1 MRKANAFSNQTWL
14 SISALLTAFFQLI
27 LNPLGQTAFI
37 SQMLV
42 GIILG
47 PSVLGS
53 GNAFAD
59 IVFPLK
65 SFYISETYALF
76 GVMLFVFLVGVKMDI
91 SLVKQSGRKAVVIGL
106 SAFFVPLILNIGF
119 ALVLRK
125 TVAMEASLHKSIII
139 IAVFQCLSS
148 FHVISCLLAD
158 LNLLN
163 SEIGRLA
170 VSSSIVSGVLSL
182 IWVGLAFTIRQSKIS
197 KKDLSLPFMGLSL
210 FCMFILIVYILRPMM
225 LWMVAQLTDKEKS
238 VKESYIFSIFIM
250 IMVCSLLGEVM
261 GQHCI
266 LGPMILGLAVPDG
279 PPLGSALVE
288 KLDSY
293 VSLILLPSYFVVTG
307 ARINFS
313 MIKMKTVWI
322 LELLVMSSF
331 RGKLIG
337 TMVPSLYCKMS
348 PVDSFSLGLIMNA
361 QGIIDVLT
369 LNHGLLLFLIDEEA
383 YSIMVLSAF
392 VLTAIITPI
401 LKYLYNPSKRYMST
415 KRRRTIEH
423 ALPNA
428 ELRILACIYQ
438 EDSTPSIINLLEVTN
453 PTPQTPICFYVVHL
467 VSLSGRTAP
476 VFITH
481 RLGKRSFRTF
491 QSGDSDR
498 MVNAFR
504 LYEEHSS
511 GGFIMNAFTTISPYA
526 TMHDDVC
533 TLALEKRTS
542 MVLIPFH
549 KQFNSLSCMEELS
562 KRIRSVNRNILRNSP
577 CSVGILLDRGT
588 LNTNA
593 SLSCKIVYSIGIIF
607 VEGPDDREALAYA
620 MRMTEH
626 PNVSLTVVRLVDNRK
641 FNVHKEHDSE
651 LLSKCKIA
659 IAGRKQHV
667 YKEER
672 VKDSVDMI
680 NVIRPMQNFYDL
692 IVVGRRHDCDSPLF
706 MGLKE
711 WNEFPEL
718 GFIGDMLASSDSNC
732 EVSVLVVQQ
741 QMLGNDQQMVDHNSF
756 KSNGTPSFSVV
767 DMPRDDR
774 VHPLRY

>member
-1 MRKANAFSNQTWL
+1 MRKANAFSNQTWVCQDQKSSRPKGYFFGDSPLNFPTPILHVQL

-148 FHVISCLLAD
+148 FHIISCLLAD

-331 RGKLIG
+331 CGILIG

-348 PVDSFSLGLIMNA
+348 PVDSFSLGLIMSA
-361 QGIIDVLT
+361 QGIID
-369 LNHGLLLFLIDEEA
+369 LIDEEA

-392 VLTAIITPI
+392 FLTAIITPI

-415 KRRRTIEH
+415 KRRTIEH

-498 MVNAFR
+498 IVNAFR

-511 GGFIMNAFTTISPYA
+511 
-526 TMHDDVC
+526 
-533 TLALEKRTS
+533 
-542 MVLIPFH
+542 
-549 KQFNSLSCMEELS
+549 
-562 KRIRSVNRNILRNSP
+562 
-577 CSVGILLDRGT
+577 
-588 LNTNA
+588 
-593 SLSCKIVYSIGIIF
+593 
-607 VEGPDDREALAYA
+607 
-620 MRMTEH
+620 EH

-680 NVIRPMQNFYDL
+680 NVIRSMQNFYDL

>member
-1 MRKANAFSNQTWL
+1 MRKANAFSNQTWVCQDQKSSRPKGYFFGDSPLNFPTPILHVQL

-59 IVFPLK
+59 IVFVA
-65 SFYISETYALF
+65 SYIYYFYISETYALF

-250 IMVCSLLGEVM
+250 ITVCSLLGEVM

-331 RGKLIG
+331 CGKLMGAFG
-337 TMVPSLYCKMS
+337 TRTGRDGTERDGTGRNEGVIFEKDMGYICLKMVKHCVPQTWNKPVPGGRGGTQKHPKSVPWNNSFHPFLAHQTRDGTPRSVPSR
-348 PVDSFSLGLIMNA
+348 PV
-361 QGIIDVLT
+361 
-369 LNHGLLLFLIDEEA
+369 
-383 YSIMVLSAF
+383 
-392 VLTAIITPI
+392 P
-401 LKYLYNPSKRYMST
+401 RT
-415 KRRRTIEH
+415 KR
-423 ALPNA
+423 
-428 ELRILACIYQ
+428 
-438 EDSTPSIINLLEVTN
+438 
-453 PTPQTPICFYVVHL
+453 
-467 VSLSGRTAP
+467 
-476 VFITH
+476 
-481 RLGKRSFRTF
+481 
-491 QSGDSDR
+491 
-498 MVNAFR
+498 
-504 LYEEHSS
+504 
-511 GGFIMNAFTTISPYA
+511 
-526 TMHDDVC
+526 
-533 TLALEKRTS
+533 TL
-542 MVLIPFH
+542 
-549 KQFNSLSCMEELS
+549 
-562 KRIRSVNRNILRNSP
+562 
-577 CSVGILLDRGT
+577 
-588 LNTNA
+588 
-593 SLSCKIVYSIGIIF
+593 
-607 VEGPDDREALAYA
+607 
-620 MRMTEH
+620 
-626 PNVSLTVVRLVDNRK
+626 
-641 FNVHKEHDSE
+641 
-651 LLSKCKIA
+651 
-659 IAGRKQHV
+659 
-667 YKEER
+667 
-672 VKDSVDMI
+672 
-680 NVIRPMQNFYDL
+680 
-692 IVVGRRHDCDSPLF
+692 
-706 MGLKE
+706 
-711 WNEFPEL
+711 
-718 GFIGDMLASSDSNC
+718 
-732 EVSVLVVQQ
+732 
-741 QMLGNDQQMVDHNSF
+741 
-756 KSNGTPSFSVV
+756 
-767 DMPRDDR
+767 
-774 VHPLRY
+774 

>member
-1 MRKANAFSNQTWL
+1 MHQ
-14 SISALLTAFFQLI
+14 
-27 LNPLGQTAFI
+27 
-37 SQMLV
+37 V

-91 SLVKQSGRKAVVIGL
+91 SLVKQSGRKAVVISL

-125 TVAMEASLHKSIII
+125 TVAIEASLHKSIII

-148 FHVISCLLAD
+148 FHVISCVLAD

-313 MIKMKTVWI
+313 MIIKMKTVD
-322 LELLVMSSF
+322 F
-331 RGKLIG
+331 GA
-337 TMVPSLYCKMS
+337 
-348 PVDSFSLGLIMNA
+348 LG
-361 QGIIDVLT
+361 
-369 LNHGLLLFLIDEEA
+369 
-383 YSIMVLSAF
+383 
-392 VLTAIITPI
+392 
-401 LKYLYNPSKRYMST
+401 
-415 KRRRTIEH
+415 
-423 ALPNA
+423 
-428 ELRILACIYQ
+428 
-438 EDSTPSIINLLEVTN
+438 
-453 PTPQTPICFYVVHL
+453 
-467 VSLSGRTAP
+467 
-476 VFITH
+476 
-481 RLGKRSFRTF
+481 
-491 QSGDSDR
+491 
-498 MVNAFR
+498 
-504 LYEEHSS
+504 YE
-511 GGFIMNAFTTISPYA
+511 
-526 TMHDDVC
+526 
-533 TLALEKRTS
+533 
-542 MVLIPFH
+542 
-549 KQFNSLSCMEELS
+549 
-562 KRIRSVNRNILRNSP
+562 
-577 CSVGILLDRGT
+577 
-588 LNTNA
+588 
-593 SLSCKIVYSIGIIF
+593 
-607 VEGPDDREALAYA
+607 
-620 MRMTEH
+620 
-626 PNVSLTVVRLVDNRK
+626 
-641 FNVHKEHDSE
+641 
-651 LLSKCKIA
+651 
-659 IAGRKQHV
+659 
-667 YKEER
+667 
-672 VKDSVDMI
+672 
-680 NVIRPMQNFYDL
+680 
-692 IVVGRRHDCDSPLF
+692 
-706 MGLKE
+706 
-711 WNEFPEL
+711 
-718 GFIGDMLASSDSNC
+718 
-732 EVSVLVVQQ
+732 
-741 QMLGNDQQMVDHNSF
+741 
-756 KSNGTPSFSVV
+756 
-767 DMPRDDR
+767 
-774 VHPLRY
+774 

>member
-1 MRKANAFSNQTWL
+1 MRKANAFSNQTWVCQDQKSSRPKGYFFGDSPLNFPTPILHVQL

-91 SLVKQSGRKAVVIGL
+91 SLVKQSGRKAVVISL

-125 TVAMEASLHKSIII
+125 TVAIEASLHKSIII

-148 FHVISCLLAD
+148 FHVISCVLAD

-313 MIKMKTVWI
+313 MIIKMKTVD
-322 LELLVMSSF
+322 F
-331 RGKLIG
+331 GA
-337 TMVPSLYCKMS
+337 
-348 PVDSFSLGLIMNA
+348 LG
-361 QGIIDVLT
+361 
-369 LNHGLLLFLIDEEA
+369 
-383 YSIMVLSAF
+383 
-392 VLTAIITPI
+392 
-401 LKYLYNPSKRYMST
+401 
-415 KRRRTIEH
+415 
-423 ALPNA
+423 
-428 ELRILACIYQ
+428 
-438 EDSTPSIINLLEVTN
+438 
-453 PTPQTPICFYVVHL
+453 
-467 VSLSGRTAP
+467 
-476 VFITH
+476 
-481 RLGKRSFRTF
+481 
-491 QSGDSDR
+491 
-498 MVNAFR
+498 
-504 LYEEHSS
+504 YE
-511 GGFIMNAFTTISPYA
+511 
-526 TMHDDVC
+526 
-533 TLALEKRTS
+533 
-542 MVLIPFH
+542 
-549 KQFNSLSCMEELS
+549 
-562 KRIRSVNRNILRNSP
+562 
-577 CSVGILLDRGT
+577 
-588 LNTNA
+588 
-593 SLSCKIVYSIGIIF
+593 
-607 VEGPDDREALAYA
+607 
-620 MRMTEH
+620 
-626 PNVSLTVVRLVDNRK
+626 
-641 FNVHKEHDSE
+641 
-651 LLSKCKIA
+651 
-659 IAGRKQHV
+659 
-667 YKEER
+667 
-672 VKDSVDMI
+672 
-680 NVIRPMQNFYDL
+680 
-692 IVVGRRHDCDSPLF
+692 
-706 MGLKE
+706 
-711 WNEFPEL
+711 
-718 GFIGDMLASSDSNC
+718 
-732 EVSVLVVQQ
+732 
-741 QMLGNDQQMVDHNSF
+741 
-756 KSNGTPSFSVV
+756 
-767 DMPRDDR
+767 
-774 VHPLRY
+774 

>member
-1 MRKANAFSNQTWL
+1 MRKANAFSNQTWVCQDQKSSRPKGYFFGDSPLNFPTPILHVQL

-125 TVAMEASLHKSIII
+125 TH
-139 IAVFQCLSS
+139 
-148 FHVISCLLAD
+148 
-158 LNLLN
+158 
-163 SEIGRLA
+163 
-170 VSSSIVSGVLSL
+170 
-182 IWVGLAFTIRQSKIS
+182 
-197 KKDLSLPFMGLSL
+197 P
-210 FCMFILIVYILRPMM
+210 
-225 LWMVAQLTDKEKS
+225 
-238 VKESYIFSIFIM
+238 
-250 IMVCSLLGEVM
+250 
-261 GQHCI
+261 
-266 LGPMILGLAVPDG
+266 
-279 PPLGSALVE
+279 
-288 KLDSY
+288 
-293 VSLILLPSYFVVTG
+293 
-307 ARINFS
+307 
-313 MIKMKTVWI
+313 
-322 LELLVMSSF
+322 
-331 RGKLIG
+331 
-337 TMVPSLYCKMS
+337 
-348 PVDSFSLGLIMNA
+348 
-361 QGIIDVLT
+361 
-369 LNHGLLLFLIDEEA
+369 
-383 YSIMVLSAF
+383 
-392 VLTAIITPI
+392 
-401 LKYLYNPSKRYMST
+401 
-415 KRRRTIEH
+415 
-423 ALPNA
+423 LPNA

-732 EVSVLVVQQ
+732 EVSVLVVQ
-741 QMLGNDQQMVDHNSF
+741 
-756 KSNGTPSFSVV
+756 
-767 DMPRDDR
+767 
-774 VHPLRY
+774 